1 MRVFDYADM
10 RKIPRLYGVEY
21 PDYRMTYQDILCFS
35 FSKKILRVVLEKV
48 QSKVMQ

>member
-35 FSKKILRVVLEKV
+35 FSKKKIESSSRK
-48 QSKVMQ
+48 STK